1 MKGYF
6 FFAKSFYNRINTEQ
20 DCYRWEEEAL
30 TQSERQISGH
40 TLLYAVIGDP
50 VKHSLSP
57 LLMNSAFAANQIDAV
72 YVALNVKEKDARL
85 AMEMVRN
92 FGLGGVNVTMPLKQA
107 IIPWLDQLS
116 PAAELV
122 GAANCVINRDGVLIG
137 HNTDCTGFRLSLA
150 NDFPQVPTAA
160 FLMGAGGAAR
170 AIASELV
177 RWGCGNLFI
186 TNRSR
191 EKAETLAGILRP
203 QGRTDIRVLDW
214 QASAWPAALATTK
227 LLVNATSIGMGG
239 VGNLA
244 ELLPWECLDQTTVIY
259 ETVYN
264 PLETSFLR
272 QARQCGFQVLRGTEL
287 LLWQAVAGFELW
299 TGTTAPRDVMRESL
313 LSTLNN

>member
-1 MKGYF
+1 M
-6 FFAKSFYNRINTEQ
+6 I
-20 DCYRWEEEAL
+20 
-30 TQSERQISGH
+30 QSERQISGH

-57 LLMNSAFAANQIDAV
+57 VLMNSAFAANQIDAV
-72 YVALNVKEKDARL
+72 YVALTVKETAARL
-85 AMEMVRN
+85 AVEMVRN
-92 FGLGGVNVTMPLKQA
+92 FGFGGVNVTMPLKQV
-107 IIPWLDQLS
+107 IVPWLDQLS

-122 GAANCVINRDGVLIG
+122 GAVNCVVNREGILTG

-150 NDFPQVPTAA
+150 NFFPQAPATA
-160 FLMGAGGAAR
+160 FLLGAGGAAR

-191 EKAETLAGILRP
+191 EKAETLAGLLRP

-214 QASAWPAALATTK
+214 QASAWPGAMATSK

-239 VGNLA
+239 SGNLA
-244 ELLPWECLDQTTVIY
+244 ELLSWECLERETVVY

-264 PLETSFLR
+264 PLETTFLR
-272 QARQCGFQVLRGTEL
+272 QARQQGLRAVPGTEL
-287 LLWQAVAGFELW
+287 LLWQAMAGFELW
-299 TGTTAPRDVMRESL
+299 TGTTAPREVMRDSL
-313 LSTLNN
+313 MSALKN

>member
-1 MKGYF
+1 MTKP
-6 FFAKSFYNRINTEQ
+6 
-20 DCYRWEEEAL
+20 D
-30 TQSERQISGH
+30 RQISGH
-40 TLLYAVIGDP
+40 TTLYAVIGDP

-72 YVALNVKEKDARL
+72 YVALTVKETNARL
-85 AMEMVRN
+85 AMDMVRT

-107 IIPWLDQLS
+107 VIPWLDHLS

-122 GAANCVINRDGVLIG
+122 GAANCVINRDGVLTG

-150 NDFPQVPTAA
+150 NCFPQAPVTA
-160 FLMGAGGAAR
+160 FLLGAGGAAR

-177 RWGCGNLFI
+177 RWGCGTLYI
-186 TNRSR
+186 ANRSR

-214 QASAWPAALATTK
+214 QASAWPAAMATSK

-239 VGNLA
+239 SGNLA
-244 ELLPWECLDQTTVIY
+244 EVLPWDYLERETVVY

-264 PLETSFLR
+264 PLETAFLL
-272 QARQCGFQVLRGTEL
+272 QARQQGLQALPGTEL
-287 LLWQAVAGFELW
+287 LVWQAVAGFELW
-299 TGTTAPRDVMRESL
+299 TGTTAPRDVMRGNL
-313 LSTLNN
+313 LSALKK

>member
-1 MKGYF
+1 M
-6 FFAKSFYNRINTEQ
+6 
-20 DCYRWEEEAL
+20 

-40 TLLYAVIGDP
+40 TALYAVIGDP

-57 LLMNSAFAANQIDAV
+57 LLMNSAFAANHIDAV
-72 YVALNVKEKDARL
+72 YVALTVKETDARL
-85 AMEMVRN
+85 AMDMVRT

-107 IIPWLDQLS
+107 IVPWLDQLS

-122 GAANCVINRDGVLIG
+122 SAANCVINREGVLTG

-150 NDFPQVPTAA
+150 NHFPQAPTTA
-160 FLMGAGGAAR
+160 FLLGAGGAAR

-177 RWGCGNLFI
+177 RWGCRTFYI

-191 EKAETLAGILRP
+191 DKAEELAGTLGP
-203 QGRTDIRVLDW
+203 QGRADIRVLDW
-214 QASAWPAALATTK
+214 RSLEWSTALADVD

-239 VGNLA
+239 TGNLA
-244 ELLPWECLDQTTVIY
+244 ELLPWECLERETVVY

-264 PLETSFLR
+264 PLETTFLR
-272 QARQCGFQVLRGTEL
+272 QARQRGLRALSGTEL

-299 TGTTAPRDVMRESL
+299 TGTSAPLDVMKSSL
-313 LSTLNN
+313 LSALKS

>member
-1 MKGYF
+1 L
-6 FFAKSFYNRINTEQ
+6 
-20 DCYRWEEEAL
+20 AL
-30 TQSERQISGH
+30 IQSERQISGY

-50 VKHSLSP
+50 VQHSLSP
-57 LLMNSAFAANQIDAV
+57 LLMNSAFAKNNIDAV
-72 YVALNVKEKDARL
+72 YVALTVKEKDARL

-92 FGLGGVNVTMPLKQA
+92 FGFGGVNVTMPLKQV
-107 IIPWLDQLS
+107 IVPWLDQLS

-122 GAANCVINRDGVLIG
+122 GAVNCVVNREGILTG

-150 NDFPQVPTAA
+150 NFFPQAPATA
-160 FLMGAGGAAR
+160 FLLGAGGAAR

-214 QASAWPAALATTK
+214 QASAWSGAMATSK

-239 VGNLA
+239 SGNLA
-244 ELLPWECLDQTTVIY
+244 ELLSWGCLERETVVY

-264 PLETSFLR
+264 PLETTFLR
-272 QARQCGFQVLRGTEL
+272 QARQQGLRAVPGTEL
-287 LLWQAVAGFELW
+287 LLWQAMAGFELW
-299 TGTTAPRDVMRESL
+299 TGTTAPRDVMRDSL
-313 LSTLNN
+313 MSALKS